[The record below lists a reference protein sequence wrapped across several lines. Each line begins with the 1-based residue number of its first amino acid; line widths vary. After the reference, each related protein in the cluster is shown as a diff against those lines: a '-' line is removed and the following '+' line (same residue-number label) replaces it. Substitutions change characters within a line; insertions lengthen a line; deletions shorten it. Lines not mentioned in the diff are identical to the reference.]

1 MKRALVAFTPLAGAL
16 AFPLV
21 VPLVLKHAGIP
32 AAVLSAVAIALIWFV
47 LMLRTAE
54 MPGHS

>member
-1 MKRALVAFTPLAGAL
+1 MKRAIVALTPLAGAM

-32 AAVLSAVAIALIWFV
+32 AAVLSAVGIAVIWFV

-54 MPGHS
+54 MPGHP

>member
-1 MKRALVAFTPLAGAL
+1 MKRAMVAFTPMAGAM

-21 VPLVLKHAGIP
+21 VPLLLKYAGIP
-32 AAVLSAVAIALIWFV
+32 AAVLSAVAIAVIWFV

>member
-1 MKRALVAFTPLAGAL
+1 MKRAMVAFTPLAGAL
-16 AFPLV
+16 VFPLL
-21 VPLVLKHAGIP
+21 VPLVLKNAGIP
-32 AAVLSAVAIALIWFV
+32 AAVLSAVAIAVIWFV

>member
-1 MKRALVAFTPLAGAL
+1 MKRAVVAFTPMAGAL

-32 AAVLSAVAIALIWFV
+32 AAVLSALAIAVIWFV

-54 MPGHS
+54 MPGHP

>member
-1 MKRALVAFTPLAGAL
+1 MRTVVALTPLAGAL

-21 VPLVLKHAGIP
+21 VPLVLQRLGIP
-32 AAVLSAVAIALIWFV
+32 AAVLTAVLVGTVWFV

-54 MPGHS
+54 MPAHH

>member
-1 MKRALVAFTPLAGAL
+1 MVALTPMAGAL

-32 AAVLSAVAIALIWFV
+32 AAVLSAVAIAVIWFV

>member
-1 MKRALVAFTPLAGAL
+1 MKRAMVAFTPLVGAL
-16 AFPLV
+16 AFPLL
-21 VPLVLKHAGIP
+21 VPLVLKNAGIP
-32 AAVLSAVAIALIWFV
+32 AAVLSAVAIAVIWFV

>member
-1 MKRALVAFTPLAGAL
+1 MKRAMVALTPMAGAL

-32 AAVLSAVAIALIWFV
+32 AAFLSAVAIAVIWFV